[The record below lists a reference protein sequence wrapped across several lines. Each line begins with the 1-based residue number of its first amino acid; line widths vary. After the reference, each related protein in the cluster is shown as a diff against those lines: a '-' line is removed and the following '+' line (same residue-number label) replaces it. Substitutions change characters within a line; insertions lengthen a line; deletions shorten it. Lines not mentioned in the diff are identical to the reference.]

1 VRHEDIT
8 EVSDPH
14 QLTIDEPAH
23 PAPEIRIVKGNPTD
37 AELAAVVTVLT
48 AAIGGASARGPQELN
63 LWGHPVDKLRYAVT
77 SWQRVTLLE
86 RTHMRR

>member
-1 VRHEDIT
+1 MRHEDII

-23 PAPEIRIVKGNPTD
+23 EAPEIRVVKGNPTD
-37 AELAAVVTVLT
+37 AELAAVVTVL
-48 AAIGGASARGPQELN
+48 AAASGGASAPGAQELN
-63 LWGHPVDKLRYAVT
+63 LWGHPVDRLRYAVT
-77 SWQRVTLLE
+77 SWQRVTLLG

>member
-1 VRHEDIT
+1 MRHEDIT

-14 QLTIDEPAH
+14 QLTVDEPEH
-23 PAPEIRIVKGNPTD
+23 GIPEIRVLKGEPTD
-37 AELAAVVTVLT
+37 DELAAVVTVLSGL
-48 AAIGGASARGPQELN
+48 GGGSSHPGPQELN
-63 LWGHPVDKLRYAVT
+63 LWGHPVDKLRYVVT